1 MEDRFYEMYEMQRDR
16 ANKLEEKLNQI
27 KEILD
32 EDVYLG
38 TMGNRIK
45 YEILEVIEPKEDEI
59 ERLNNIIKEVREY
72 LKVREYE
79 TECCEVCNTMS
90 NKILE
95 ILNKG
100 E

>member
-38 TMGNRIK
+38 TMGTRMK
-45 YEILEVIEPKEDEI
+45 YEILEVIEPKEKQ
-59 ERLNNIIKEVREY
+59 LKLKGWNNK
-72 LKVREYE
+72 K
-79 TECCEVCNTMS
+79 
-90 NKILE
+90 
-95 ILNKG
+95 
-100 E
+100 